1 MKIKTNHY
9 SKKTYVPPKVEVFQI
24 FTDPLMGTP
33 LVVSNATLKDLPNE
47 EVITD

>member
-9 SKKTYVPPKVEVFQI
+9 SKKAYVPPRIEVFQ
-24 FTDPLMGTP
+24 FPTDELMGTP
-33 LVVSNATLKDLPNE
+33 LIVSNATLEDLPNE